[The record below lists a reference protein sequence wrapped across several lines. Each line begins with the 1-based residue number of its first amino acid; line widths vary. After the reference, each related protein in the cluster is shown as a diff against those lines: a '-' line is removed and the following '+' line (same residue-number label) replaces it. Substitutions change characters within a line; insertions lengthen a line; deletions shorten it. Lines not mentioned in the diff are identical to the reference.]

1 MTNRFLDTTLVTPT
15 AAHELTCS
23 MTMRSLDNTLI
34 PSHAARAM
42 FSRNA
47 LVTKDAA
54 HELTLWDSL
63 ID

>member
-1 MTNRFLDTTLVTPT
+1 
-15 AAHELTCS
+15 
-23 MTMRSLDNTLI
+23 MTMRSLDNTLV
-34 PSHAARAM
+34 PSHAAREM